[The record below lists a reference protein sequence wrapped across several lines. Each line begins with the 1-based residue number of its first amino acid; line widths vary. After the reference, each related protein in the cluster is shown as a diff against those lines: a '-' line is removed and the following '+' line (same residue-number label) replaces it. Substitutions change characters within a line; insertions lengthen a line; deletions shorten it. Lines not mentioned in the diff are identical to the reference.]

1 MKTLEEIKQILRQS
15 KPFLQENY
23 RVTSLGIFGSYTR
36 GEQTEESD
44 VDVLIDYDKA
54 PNLIMLVEL
63 KDYLSNLMQM
73 KVDIV
78 TKKGLKPRIRE
89 RILSEIVYRE
99 QSEKVGFV

>member
-23 RVTSLGIFGSYTR
+23 RVTELGIFGSYTR

-63 KDYLSNLMQM
+63 KDYLSKLMQM
-73 KVDIV
+73 KVDLV

-89 RILSEIVYRE
+89 RILSEIVYL
-99 QSEKVGFV
+99 